1 MNDPRPL
8 RDLRGEPISLAAE
21 AAPKRR
27 RWFPWSFLIFL
38 ALLGLVGAG
47 FLIRPQETPQP
58 GGRGGFAGLPVP
70 VATAL
75 AQTGSMPVTLTAL
88 GTVTPLTTVTVKTQI
103 SGRLVNLFFTEGQ
116 EIQAGAPLAEVD
128 PRPYEAALKQA
139 KGQLA
144 RDQAQL
150 KNAQLDLNRYSQL
163 VAKNAASQ
171 QQVDTQQ
178 ALVQQY
184 QGTVEMDEAQVRTAE
199 LNLEYCHIT
208 APVTGRVG
216 LRLVDRGNYVQ
227 AGDSTGIA
235 VIAQIKPI
243 TVLFSLPED
252 KVPQVLKRLTAGAD
266 LPVVVYDRNRRAAL
280 ATGKL
285 VTIDNQ
291 VDVTTGT
298 VKLKAQFDNA
308 DEALFPSQFV
318 NVDLLVDTL
327 TGVVVIP
334 SAAVQRGAPGTYV
347 YLVQPDNTVSVRK
360 ITLGPSDAS
369 RIVVTQGLAA
379 GDKVVVD
386 GADKLREGA
395 KISEPDAAAGGKPG
409 PAAGEGSERRQ
420 RRNPEGRAQEGRDQG
435 SRDHGT
441 GDVAIPATPGP
452 DAPVPSAPA
461 AQPPAA
467 QTPAATA
474 TPAPPAT
481 PPAGTVPA
489 VGPSIVPDAGP
500 GAGAAAQGGGAP
512 PTQGGA
518 K

>member
-8 RDLRGEPISLAAE
+8 RDLRGEPITLASE
-21 AAPKRR
+21 PAPKRR
-27 RWFPWSFLIFL
+27 RRFAWSFLIFI
-38 ALLGLVGAG
+38 ALLALVGAG
-47 FLIRPQETPQP
+47 FLIRPQETPQA
-58 GGRGGFAGLPVP
+58 GRRAGLAGLPVP

-103 SGRLVNLFFTEGQ
+103 SGRLINLFFTEGQ

-150 KNAQLDLNRYSQL
+150 KNAQLDLNRYTQL

-178 ALVQQY
+178 ALVEQF

-235 VIAQIKPI
+235 VITQIKPI

-252 KVPQVLKRLTAGAD
+252 KVPQVLRRLTSGAD
-266 LPVVVYDRNRRAAL
+266 LPVVVYDRNRRASL

-318 NVDLLVDTL
+318 NVDLRVDTL
-327 TGVVVIP
+327 TNVTVIP

-347 YLVQPDNTVSVRK
+347 YLVHPDNTVSVRK
-360 ITLGPSDAS
+360 ITLGASDSS
-369 RIVVTQGLAA
+369 RIVVTEGLAP

-395 KISEPDAAAGGKPG
+395 KISEPDAAAGGKP
-409 PAAGEGSERRQ
+409 ASVAGDGSERRQ
-420 RRNPEGRAQEGRDQG
+420 RRNPEN
-435 SRDHGT
+435 RDHGK
-441 GDVAIPATPGP
+441 GEVAIPATPGP
-452 DAPVPSAPA
+452 ASSDADPAAPAAPAAAPSASAPVTPAPA
-461 AQPPAA
+461 AQK
-467 QTPAATA
+467 
-474 TPAPPAT
+474 PAT
-481 PPAGTVPA
+481 SPPAGTVPA

-500 GAGAAAQGGGAP
+500 GAAPAAAQGGGAP
-512 PTQGGA
+512 PAPGGV

>member
-8 RDLRGEPISLAAE
+8 RDLRGEPISLASE

-27 RWFPWSFLIFL
+27 RRFPWSFLIFL
-38 ALLGLVGAG
+38 ALLALVGAG
-47 FLIRPQETPQP
+47 FLIRPQETPHP
-58 GGRGGFAGLPVP
+58 GGRGGIAGLPVP

-103 SGRLVNLFFTEGQ
+103 SGRLINLFFTEGQ
-116 EIQAGAPLAEVD
+116 EIEAGAPLAEVD

-150 KNAQLDLNRYSQL
+150 KNAQLDLNRYTQL

-178 ALVQQY
+178 ALVQQF

-235 VIAQIKPI
+235 VITQIKPI

-252 KVPQVLKRLTAGAD
+252 KVPQVLKRLNSGAD

-327 TGVVVIP
+327 TGVTVIP

-347 YLVQPDNTVSVRK
+347 YLVHPDNTVSVRK
-360 ITLGPSDAS
+360 IALGASDSS
-369 RIVVTQGLAA
+369 RIVVTQGLVA

-395 KISEPDAAAGGKPG
+395 KISEPDAAAGGKPA
-409 PAAGEGSERRQ
+409 PVAGEGSERRP
-420 RRNPEGRAQEGRDQG
+420 RRTQE

-441 GDVAIPATPGP
+441 GEVAIPATPGP
-452 DAPVPSAPA
+452 ASSKTAPA
-461 AQPPAA
+461 VPASGSA
-467 QTPAATA
+467 DTGSATQTPATPPA
-474 TPAPPAT
+474 TPTPGTT

-489 VGPSIVPDAGP
+489 VGPSIVPDSGP
-500 GAGAAAQGGGAP
+500 GAAPAAAQGGGAP
-512 PTQGGA
+512 TTQGGV

>member
-8 RDLRGEPISLAAE
+8 RDLRGEPITLAPE
-21 AAPKRR
+21 AAPDVAHKRR
-27 RWFPWSFLIFL
+27 GRFLWSFLVFL
-38 ALLGLVGAG
+38 ALLALVGAG
-47 FLIRPQETPQP
+47 FLIRPQQSAAPA
-58 GGRGGFAGLPVP
+58 GRGGFAGMAIP
-70 VATAL
+70 VATAV
-75 AQTGSMPVTLTAL
+75 AHTGDMPVTLTAL

-103 SGRLVNLFFTEGQ
+103 SGRLTNLFFTEGQ

-139 KGQLA
+139 QGQLA

-150 KNAQLDLNRYSQL
+150 KNAQLDFNRYTQL

-178 ALVQQY
+178 ALVQQF

-252 KVPQVLKRLTAGAD
+252 RVPTVLKRMSTGAE
-266 LPVVVYDRNRRAAL
+266 LPVTIYDRNRRAKL

-285 VTIDNQ
+285 VTVDNQ

-327 TGVVVIP
+327 TGVTLIP

-347 YLVQPDNTVSVRK
+347 YLVQPDNSVSVRK
-360 ITLGPSDAS
+360 IVLGPSDS
-369 RIVVTQGLAA
+369 GSIVVTEGLAP

-386 GADKLREGA
+386 GADKLREGT
-395 KISEPDAAAGGKPG
+395 KISEPDAKGGAGH
-409 PAAGEGSERRQ
+409 PAAVPSPEGRQ
-420 RRNPEGRAQEGRDQG
+420 RRNPNGQG
-435 SRDHGT
+435 
-441 GDVAIPATPGP
+441 AAAPATTP
-452 DAPVPSAPA
+452 APA
-461 AQPPAA
+461 APAPGGVPAA
-467 QTPAATA
+467 GPSIAP
-474 TPAPPAT
+474 PAPPSA
-481 PPAGTVPA
+481 A
-489 VGPSIVPDAGP
+489 S
-500 GAGAAAQGGGAP
+500 GASQGGAP
-512 PTQGGA
+512 AAPQGGA
-518 K
+518 Q

>member
-8 RDLRGEPISLAAE
+8 RDLRGEPINLAPE
-21 AAPKRR
+21 AASKRR
-27 RWFPWSFLIFL
+27 RWFPWSFLVFL
-38 ALLGLVGAG
+38 ALLALVGAG
-47 FLIRPQETPQP
+47 FLIRPQETAKP
-58 GGRGGFAGLPVP
+58 GGRNGLAGMPVP

-103 SGRLVNLFFTEGQ
+103 SGRLINLFFTEGQ

-139 KGQLA
+139 QGQLA

-216 LRLVDRGNYVQ
+216 LRQVDRGNYVQ

-235 VIAQIKPI
+235 VITQIKPI

-252 KVPQVLKRLTAGAD
+252 KVPQVLKRLNSGAD

-327 TGVVVIP
+327 TNVTVIP

-360 ITLGPSDAS
+360 VTLGPSDAS
-369 RIVVTQGLAA
+369 RIVVTQGLAP

-395 KISEPDAAAGGKPG
+395 KISEPDAAAGTRPG

-420 RRNPEGRAQEGRDQG
+420 RRNQEN
-435 SRDHGT
+435 RDHGK
-441 GDVAIPATPGP
+441 GEVAVPATPGP
-452 DAPVPSAPA
+452 ASPAAPDASAPA
-461 AQPPAA
+461 AQRP
-467 QTPAATA
+467 A
-474 TPAPPAT
+474 TP

-500 GAGAAAQGGGAP
+500 GAAAP
-512 PTQGGA
+512 PTQGGV

>member
-8 RDLRGEPISLAAE
+8 RDLRGEPISLAPE
-21 AAPKRR
+21 AAPQRR
-27 RWFPWSFLIFL
+27 RRFPWSFLIFL
-38 ALLGLVGAG
+38 ALLALVGAG

-58 GGRGGFAGLPVP
+58 GGRGGLAGLPVP

-103 SGRLVNLFFTEGQ
+103 SGRLINLFFTEGQ
-116 EIQAGAPLAEVD
+116 EIEAGAPLAEVD

-150 KNAQLDLNRYSQL
+150 KNAQLDLNRYTQL

-178 ALVQQY
+178 ALVQQF

-227 AGDSTGIA
+227 AGESTGIA
-235 VIAQIKPI
+235 VITQIKPI

-252 KVPQVLKRLTAGAD
+252 KVPQVLRRLTSGAD

-327 TGVVVIP
+327 TGVTVIP

-347 YLVQPDNTVSVRK
+347 YLVGPDNTVSVRK
-360 ITLGPSDAS
+360 IALGASDSS

-395 KISEPDAAAGGKPG
+395 KISEPDAAAGKPA
-409 PAAGEGSERRQ
+409 AAGEGSERQ
-420 RRNPEGRAQEGRDQG
+420 RRTQDGRTQE
-435 SRDHGT
+435 SRDHGK
-441 GDVAIPATPGP
+441 GEVAIPATPGP
-452 DAPVPSAPA
+452 ASAEPAPAAPASGPARSAPVTSAPA
-461 AQPPAA
+461 
-467 QTPAATA
+467 T
-474 TPAPPAT
+474 T

-489 VGPSIVPDAGP
+489 VGPSIVPDSGP
-500 GAGAAAQGGGAP
+500 GAAPAAAQGGGAP
-512 PTQGGA
+512 PTAGGV